1 VRELGRGYLNPALN
15 PLRHRARLPH
25 MPSG

>member
-1 VRELGRGYLNPALN
+1 LGRGYLNPALN